1 MGLANP
7 ASNNAAIELAPRQ
20 AAEVT
25 GIRGMFRLTGG
36 AFTITTTVLVL
47 SAFSDQAEGLEFM
60 FRVLAVVLLVT
71 SVPLTLM
78 IPDTARERWRREHR
92 TASQSREDAFQG
104 QPS

>member
-1 MGLANP
+1 
-7 ASNNAAIELAPRQ
+7 
-20 AAEVT
+20 
-25 GIRGMFRLTGG
+25 MFRLTGG

-78 IPDTARERWRREHR
+78 IPDTA
-92 TASQSREDAFQG
+92 
-104 QPS
+104 